1 MTNAPY
7 GRCLRCPPGAPVASV
22 TLGQREQ
29 KKASRTGAQKRD
41 PTHSTLHLFLDH
53 VSQDIPVDV
62 EDRGAMD
69 RRIGLG
75 FALAIGVLQRP
86 VPFDSGRLGMVMADR
101 GHVDGG
107 EREQGLG
114 ECGFGCFQ

>member
-7 GRCLRCPPGAPVASV
+7 GRCLRCPPGAPVESV

-29 KKASRTGAQKRD
+29 KKTVRTGAQKRD
-41 PTHSTLHLFLDH
+41 PAHSTLHLFLDH
-53 VSQDIPVDV
+53 ISQNIPVDV
-62 EDRGAMD
+62 EDRGTMD

-75 FALAIGVLQRP
+75 FALAIGVLQCP
-86 VPFDSGRLGMVMADR
+86 VPFDSGRLGMVVVDR
-101 GHVDGG
+101 GPVAGC

-114 ECGFGCFQ
+114 KCGFGCFQ